1 MALPAAS
8 TRGWLAS
15 GIPLF
20 PSPPR
25 PWQLAPEVRL
35 RCVLLNGC
43 HRRIQ
48 LEVHALW
55 PLLAVAGGFAAGG
68 AFATASDEVWEPGD
82 VKSADQQ
89 AVEEPEDAESWDQH
103 EQLEDGGFGFKP
115 QLPRHYLRI
124 PRGDNA
130 AGNQLKHSA
139 ELLARQLNI
148 QIWKA
153 QRIAQVLQAYVV
165 EREGEDPTGSRTK
178 RWARRLVRGLQKHPA
193 LKPILFDGDYADTVV
208 DTIVELD
215 KRSGKHTAKV
225 VAIHSHHRELREGED
240 GSGEE
245 YADAVSYMG
254 NEWWVKAAHDNM
266 ARWIDGYYLLTPE
279 QLRRGHPPW
288 AFKMGGMPKGWK
300 KYTMAG
306 KTMYW
311 NPSTKKMQ
319 REAPATVD
327 NSSIAPPPCQPPV
340 ALLDVGSC
348 TNPFRRFPFLV
359 EPVALDLQPGNGAR
373 GVFQADFLQVP
384 IVDSIDSNNNT
395 EQRVLVTSD
404 GHLDGIVAGSFDVVV
419 LSLVLSCVP
428 EPQQRIDMIA
438 RARRCLRDDRGLP
451 CVLEVGTALAD
462 SKWYC
467 GDAFQEWK
475 SAIEGVGFRIKL
487 FEDEVKEFRPYK
499 LHRAYQWVFET
510 APARGGPLQPL
521 LTPKDMK
528 W

>member
-43 HRRIQ
+43 HRRVRP
-48 LEVHALW
+48 EVDGLW
-55 PLLAVAGGFAAGG
+55 AMLAVAGGFAAGG
-68 AFATASDEVWEPGD
+68 AFAASHHSWEPED
-82 VKSADQQ
+82 VEAGDQQ
-89 AVEEPEDAESWDQH
+89 AAEEIEDAESWDQQ
-103 EQLEDGGFGFKP
+103 EQLEDGDFGFRP

-124 PRGDNA
+124 PRGWNA
-130 AGNQLKHSA
+130 AGNPLKHSA
-139 ELLARQLNI
+139 NLLARTLNI

-153 QRIAQVLQAYVV
+153 QRMAQVLQAYVV
-165 EREGEDPTGSRTK
+165 ELEGEDPTGSRTK
-178 RWARRLVRGLQKHPA
+178 RWVRKLLRGLEKHPS
-193 LKPILFDGDYADTVV
+193 LKPILFDGDYADTVI

-215 KRSGKHTAKV
+215 KRSRRHTAKV
-225 VAIHSHHRELREGED
+225 DAIHSHHRELREGDD
-240 GSGEE
+240 GNEEE

-266 ARWIDGYYLLTPE
+266 AKWIDGYYLLTPE
-279 QLRRGHPPW
+279 QLRRGYPPW
-288 AFKMGGMPKGWK
+288 AFKMAGMPKGFQ
-300 KYTMAG
+300 KYTVAG

-319 REAPATVD
+319 REAPARVD
-327 NSSIAPPPCQPPV
+327 NSSVAPPSREPPV

-359 EPVALDLQPGNGAR
+359 EPVALDLQPGTGAA

-384 IVDSIDSNNNT
+384 IVDATDNNDPK
-395 EQRVLVTSD
+395 QRVLVSPD

-438 RARRCLRDDRGLP
+438 RARRCLRDDRGLL
-451 CVLEVGTALAD
+451 CVVEVGTALAN
-462 SKWYC
+462 SKWYG
-467 GDAFQEWK
+467 GDAFQDWK
-475 SAIEGVGFRIKL
+475 NAIEAVGFRIKL

-499 LHRAYQWVFET
+499 THTAFQWVFET
-510 APARGGPLQPL
+510 APALDAPLQPL
-521 LTPKDMK
+521 LTPKDMP